1 MEDVVRVIV
10 DNGLGVASF
19 IALLYFMFKYVGTIN
34 TALTNITSVLKDLT
48 KSQKEIQKSLTTLN
62 ERVEKLEKK
71 KE

>member
-1 MEDVVRVIV
+1 MEDLVRVIV

>member
-1 MEDVVRVIV
+1 MENLIKVIV

-34 TALTNITSVLKDLT
+34 TTLTNITSVLKDLT
-48 KSQKEIQKSLTTLN
+48 KSQKEIQKSLTSLN

-71 KE
+71 D

>member
-1 MEDVVRVIV
+1 MEEVIRVIV

-34 TALTNITSVLKDLT
+34 TTLTNITSVLKDLT